1 MPSTRCRTSGPVCFE
16 VSHLILTVPAT
27 RKRNEGLE
35 GDVVSFLRW
44 ILPATLG
51 GFRNQE
57 SRQVRLGT
65 GGRYSEGRRGRKAL
79 AAASLV
85 GSDGSAS
92 SRLIAGTEAF
102 LSGDYANH
110 LHRHSDRIPGW
121 ARLNTLA
128 HGDIDSLRR
137 AEQSPSAGKPT
148 SLADLTDDSWRS
160 ALRILARELNQLV
173 REDSDLLTH
182 LQQHAL
188 VPLEFRLM
196 CEGSLTAF
204 ELVQLTRAAVRSSI
218 S

>member
-1 MPSTRCRTSGPVCFE
+1 M
-16 VSHLILTVPAT
+16 
-27 RKRNEGLE
+27 
-35 GDVVSFLRW
+35 SFFRW
-44 ILPATLG
+44 ILPAKVGGLG
-51 GFRNQE
+51 NPE
-57 SRQVRLGT
+57 SSQVRLGI
-65 GGRYSEGRRGRKAL
+65 GKGNSDGRRGRKAR

-85 GSDGSAS
+85 GGDGSAS

-137 AEQSPSAGKPT
+137 AEQTRSAGKPT
-148 SLADLTDDSWRS
+148 SLTDLADDSWRS

-173 REDSDLLTH
+173 GEDSDLLTH
-182 LQQHAL
+182 LQQYAL

-196 CEGSLTAF
+196 REGGLTAF